1 MAHPRPG
8 DGVELLTVALIAGY
22 LGLMSAERVY
32 SVANSAAT
40 PARPVSLSEAGLR
53 ERTDLQEWILERPE
67 ILGPD
72 VLIVTFEF
80 DRWQSASGDRQL
92 DRLDV
97 LGLDTAGR
105 LVVAEL
111 KRDRAPETVQMQ
123 AIKYA
128 AMSSRFTEDDLVRY
142 HSQFLSQQ
150 TGSEV
155 SETTARERLLAHA
168 GELDADQLRQPR
180 IVLVAGSF
188 SPVTT
193 ASVVWLSEMGLD
205 ITLQRVQAYRV
216 PQEQIILTVSQLF
229 PIPDV
234 EEFTVSPQRADAQS
248 ARSKKRT
255 TREQS
260 TVVRLVATRTLEDGT
275 LLMLRPTTEVTPDVR
290 DLIAEW
296 VGQDTRRGRARWH
309 NDRAKPIEWEYDGG
323 RYRPTEIVRRILVEA
338 AGIER
343 SVRGPSWWVL
353 EDGRDLPA
361 LAGSPQRSTF
371 DWSEL
376 HALLAALP
384 HGHWTTYGDLAN
396 VIGTAPQPLGQHIMN
411 CPECPNAQRVL
422 GSEGR
427 PSPGFAWSDPARIET
442 QQEALEAEGL
452 TFSGDRADPARQL
465 AKDHLA
471 TLIAD

>member
-1 MAHPRPG
+1 MP
-8 DGVELLTVALIAGY
+8 
-22 LGLMSAERVY
+22 AERVY
-32 SVANSAAT
+32 SVESSAAT
-40 PARPVSLSEAGLR
+40 PARPISLSEAGLR
-53 ERTDLQEWILERPE
+53 ERADLQEWILERPE

-128 AMSSRFTEDDLVRY
+128 AMSSRFTEDDLVRH
-142 HSQFLSQQ
+142 HSQFLTQQ

-155 SETTARERLLAHA
+155 SEATARERLLEHA
-168 GELDADQLRQPR
+168 GALDADQLRQPR

-193 ASVVWLSEMGLD
+193 ASVVWLTEMGLD

-216 PQEQIILTVSQLF
+216 MQNQIIVTVSQLF

-248 ARSKKRT
+248 AQSKKRT
-255 TREQS
+255 TRERS
-260 TVVRLVATRTLEDGT
+260 TVVRLVASRALEDGT
-275 LLMLRPTTEVTPDVR
+275 PLTLRATTEVTPDVR
-290 DLIAEW
+290 DLITEW
-296 VGQDTRRGRARWH
+296 VMEDPRRGKARWH
-309 NDRAKPIEWEYDGG
+309 NDRSKPIEWEYDGG
-323 RYRPTEIVRRILVEA
+323 RYRPTEIVRRILTEA

-343 SVRGPSWWVL
+343 SVRGPSWWVV

-361 LAGSPQRSTF
+361 LAGSPQKSTF

-376 HALLAALP
+376 HALMGALS

-396 VIGTAPQPLGQHIMN
+396 VIGTAPQPLGQHIKN
-411 CPECPNAQRVL
+411 RPECPNAQRVL

-427 PSPGFAWSDPARIET
+427 PSPGFTWSDPTRTET
-442 QQEALEAEGL
+442 QREALEAEGL

-465 AKDHLA
+465 PKDQLA
-471 TLIAD
+471 TLIED